1 MVVRCGQVE
10 EIIFSPS
17 INKIGITYESKILVT
32 EILKG
37 LIIFRELRKVE
48 TVLESEHAKTTDLM
62 NADNSTI
69 NTKSLFIFQELDFL
83 TVNDSCKKRNIKN
96 SLYSVNSKIEISKLT
111 KVLEI
116 S

>member
-37 LIIFRELRKVE
+37 LIFRVAE
-48 TVLESEHAKTTDLM
+48 ES
-62 NADNSTI
+62 
-69 NTKSLFIFQELDFL
+69 
-83 TVNDSCKKRNIKN
+83 
-96 SLYSVNSKIEISKLT
+96 
-111 KVLEI
+111 
-116 S
+116 